1 MEAKLGFRD
10 VRQRVLDALLS
21 GRVIHAFRRDR
32 QEKNLLDMGVLC
44 PADVVDI
51 VRKARGNEHAC
62 SPHHRDPSTDVHV
75 LRRAGWY
82 LKFVL
87 LDDHV
92 EFLSVH
98 RSEP

>member
-10 VRQRVLDALLS
+10 VRQRVLDALHS

-32 QEKNLLDMGVLC
+32 QAKNLLDMGVLC
-44 PADVVDI
+44 TNDVVDI
-51 VRKARGNEHAC
+51 VQKACGNEHAC
-62 SPHHRDPSTDVHV
+62 SPHYRDTSTMVHV
-75 LRRAGWY
+75 LRSAGWY